1 MSKNDIMIFI
11 EKMNAY
17 GDEWDF
23 RSVQEVYGA
32 VSLEAA
38 LAHRKASFKSLDDIM
53 RKIMD

>member
-1 MSKNDIMIFI
+1 MSNNDIMIFI
-11 EKMNAY
+11 ENMKEY

-23 RSVQEVYGA
+23 SSVEEVYGA

-38 LAHRKASFKSLDDIM
+38 LAHRKAGFKSLDDIM

>member
-11 EKMNAY
+11 ENMNAY

-23 RSVQEVYGA
+23 RSVQEVYGT

-38 LAHRKASFKSLDDIM
+38 LTHRKAGFKSLDDIM

>member
-11 EKMNAY
+11 EKMKEY

-23 RSVQEVYGA
+23 SSVEEVYGA

-38 LAHRKASFKSLDDIM
+38 LAHRKAGFKSLDDIM
-53 RKIMD
+53 RKIVD

>member
-1 MSKNDIMIFI
+1 MSNNDIMIFI
-11 EKMNAY
+11 EKMNVY

-38 LAHRKASFKSLDDIM
+38 LAHRKAGFKLLDDIM
-53 RKIMD
+53 RKIVD